1 MLCMEQLMRSS
12 SSLSMLF
19 ITPHAYNCMLVVQ
32 AALCSYARCSHP
44 VTEGMLSAP
53 CYF

>member
-1 MLCMEQLMRSS
+1 MRSS
-12 SSLSMLF
+12 SSLSLCYPMLF

-32 AALCSYARCSHP
+32 AALFSYARCSHP